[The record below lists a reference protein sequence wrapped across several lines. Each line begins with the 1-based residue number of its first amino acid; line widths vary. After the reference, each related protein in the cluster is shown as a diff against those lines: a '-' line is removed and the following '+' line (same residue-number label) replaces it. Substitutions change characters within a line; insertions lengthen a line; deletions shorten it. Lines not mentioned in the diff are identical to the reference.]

1 MYTFVPNRRYSFT
14 TLAPSV
20 LGGSRTAS
28 KIKAIL
34 DYSMAIKQDAVS
46 QKARIVYPLL
56 PSGTEEDPTQY
67 TYLLL
72 ESPDKRTEILA
83 YEWIDSNSI
92 TTADVMTVSVT
103 IPVATAEDAT
113 KIRDTL
119 TLMGYSGFTIK
130 TQAVSA

>member
-1 MYTFVPNRRYSFT
+1 
-14 TLAPSV
+14 
-20 LGGSRTAS
+20 
-28 KIKAIL
+28 
-34 DYSMAIKQDAVS
+34 MAIKQDAVS